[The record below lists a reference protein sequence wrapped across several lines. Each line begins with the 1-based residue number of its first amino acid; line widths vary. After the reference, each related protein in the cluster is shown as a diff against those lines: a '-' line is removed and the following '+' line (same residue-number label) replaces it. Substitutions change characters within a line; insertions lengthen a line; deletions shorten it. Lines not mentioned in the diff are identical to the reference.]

1 MNWSFLK
8 GLRTVAVGLALAI
21 VPQATAYLF
30 SVDWTH
36 VAGISPNAAT
46 IIGVVM
52 IGLRAVTTT
61 AIGKAA

>member
-8 GLRTVAVGLALAI
+8 GLRTVAVGLILAV

-36 VAGISPNAAT
+36 VAGVSPNAAT
-46 IIGVVM
+46 VLGLVM
-52 IGLRAVTTT
+52 VALRAVTTT
-61 AIGKAA
+61 PVGKS

>member
-1 MNWSFLK
+1 MNWNFLK
-8 GLRTVAVGLALAI
+8 GLRTVVLGLAVAV

-46 IIGVVM
+46 IIGLVM
-52 IGLRAVTTT
+52 VALRAVTTT
-61 AIGKAA
+61 PIGQK

>member
-1 MNWSFLK
+1 MNWDFLK
-8 GLRTVAVGLALAI
+8 GLRTVVIGLALAV

-46 IIGVVM
+46 ILGLVM
-52 IGLRAVTTT
+52 VALRAVTTT
-61 AIGKAA
+61 PVGKA